1 MIIKKPYG
9 FLIKHFKII
18 HLLLLVPS
26 VYLLFKFNDI
36 STFFQTFVAHNYK
49 TIEVASAGNY
59 ITLLTYIA
67 IIVMILANGIIF
79 LLMKSKKK
87 STIVYAS
94 SLIYYIVLFVL
105 SVIFYSAI
113 GSIYTNTLDKTLV
126 NFLKD
131 VAGFAPLP
139 SYIFLVMYAIKGIG
153 FNFKTMR
160 FDNNLD
166 LHVED
171 EDEEEIELKIN
182 SDGYTTKRLIV
193 HYLRELKY
201 YILENKFV
209 FTCFGLVAIIAI
221 GIGIYMNVEVYNKN
235 YRLYQAFVL
244 DSFSMS
250 VKESYITNVDY
261 SGKIIKEDK
270 YFVALK
276 IAITNLSAEDLAI
289 DSSNFRLY
297 IGKDY
302 VFPSYDRSSRFIDV
316 GKNYQGNTIASQ
328 STADYVFVYELSKEQ
343 LKTQYQIRILS
354 DLQVKAGELTPAY
367 KLINIRP
374 TNILKT
380 ESLGEAEVGN
390 DIILKDTTLG
400 NTVLKVKSV
409 KFQNAYVYEG
419 QSCIGVDKCQTG
431 KYTLVASPGKTLMV
445 IEDDIKWDE
454 TTPYYI
460 NQITNFYGDFT
471 TVKYKYKSLLYDNE
485 YTSEVVNVRPET
497 LKNAKVYEVSN
508 MIQTASKVDLNI
520 KIRNKTYT
528 IHIKKEEK

>member
-18 HLLLLVPS
+18 HLLLLIPS
-26 VYLLFKFNDI
+26 LYLLFKFNDI
-36 STFFQTFVAHNYK
+36 ATFFSTYVAHNYK
-49 TIEVASAGNY
+49 TIEVASAGSY
-59 ITLLTYIA
+59 ITLLTYVA
-67 IIVMILANGIIF
+67 VLFMIIANGIIF

-94 SLIYYIVLFVL
+94 SLIYYIVLLVL
-105 SVIFYSAI
+105 SLVFYTALSN
-113 GSIYTNTLDKTLV
+113 IYTSTLDKTIV
-126 NFLKD
+126 NFFKD

-182 SDGYTTKRLIV
+182 SDGYTTKRLVV

-209 FTCFGLVAIIAI
+209 FTCFGLVALIAI

-235 YRLYQAFVL
+235 YKLYQSFVL
-244 DSFSMS
+244 DSFTMS

-261 SGKIIKEDK
+261 SGNVIKEDK

-276 IAITNLSAEDLAI
+276 IAISNLSYEDLAI

-302 VFPSYDRSSRFIDV
+302 IFPSYDRSARFIDV

-328 STADYVFVYELSKEQ
+328 STADYVFVYELTKEQ
-343 LKTQYQIRILS
+343 LKTQYQIRVLS
-354 DLQVKAGELTPAY
+354 NLEVKAGELTPSY

-380 ESLGEAEVGN
+380 EHIGDADLGKDV
-390 DIILKDTTLG
+390 ILKDTTLG
-400 NTVLKVKSV
+400 NTVLKINSV

-419 QSCIGVDKCQTG
+419 QTCVGVDKCQNG
-431 KYTLVASPGKTLMV
+431 KYTIVASPGKTLMI
-445 IEDDIKWDE
+445 IEDEIKWDE

-460 NQITNFYGDFT
+460 NQITDFYSDYT

-485 YTSEVVNVRPET
+485 YTSNVVNVTPDI
-497 LKNAKVYEVSN
+497 LKGAKVYEVSN
-508 MIQTASKVDLNI
+508 MIQTAGKVDLNI

-528 IHIKKEEK
+528 IHIKTEEK